1 MPEAQKPSTGTNPS
15 AGAGKDLTDNPRQ
28 AVESGDPKVTGRSHG
43 RIVDDKG
50 TPAGEPP
57 GAGQA
62 GAGQAGGQG
71 KGPEVGPKGNTGKIG
86 QDFESGRQ
94 DTL

>member
-1 MPEAQKPSTGTNPS
+1 MAEAQKPSTSSTGTNAS
-15 AGAGKDLTDNPRQ
+15 GAGGDLSDNPRQ
-28 AVESGDPKVTGRSHG
+28 SVESGDPKLTGRSHG

-57 GAGQA
+57 GSQQSSDAGN
-62 GAGQAGGQG
+62 
-71 KGPEVGPKGNTGKIG
+71 KGPDAGPKGNTGKVG
-86 QDFESGRQ
+86 EDFESGRQ